1 MNTVQYNVILHD
13 VSLHYHNQW
22 PMADDAVLF
31 IAKSLAN
38 VLDLQISFPCPPT
51 QGPAAEVPL
60 RGAVR
65 PERHLAARVR
75 LRPVC
80 VRRVQHHRWQPWCLH
95 QRTQSSSYDYRN
107 PERPTG
113 I

>member
-1 MNTVQYNVILHD
+1 MAND
-13 VSLHYHNQW
+13 V
-22 PMADDAVLF
+22 VLF
-31 IAKSLAN
+31 TTKSLAN

-75 LRPVC
+75 LRAVC
-80 VRRVQHHRWQPWCLH
+80 VRRIQRHRRKPWRLH
-95 QRTQSSSYDYRN
+95 ERAQSPRYDYRN
-107 PERPTG
+107 PKRPAG
-113 I
+113 K